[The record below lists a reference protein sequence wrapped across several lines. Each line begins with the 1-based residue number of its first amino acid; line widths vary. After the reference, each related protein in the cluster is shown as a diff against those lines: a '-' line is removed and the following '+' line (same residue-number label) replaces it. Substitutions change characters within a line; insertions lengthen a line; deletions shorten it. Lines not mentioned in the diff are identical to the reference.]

1 MAQHSVRD
9 KPLCVIPTLFHLM
22 KVIKGINQTKVMF
35 VLLQIVTADILIL
48 IVGKNEIRSFSI
60 TVG

>member
-9 KPLCVIPTLFHLM
+9 KPLYVIPTLCHLM